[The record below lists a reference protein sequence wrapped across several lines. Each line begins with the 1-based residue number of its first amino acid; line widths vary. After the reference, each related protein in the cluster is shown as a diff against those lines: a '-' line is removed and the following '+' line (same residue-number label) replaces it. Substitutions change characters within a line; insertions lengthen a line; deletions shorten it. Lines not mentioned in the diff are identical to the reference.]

1 MGHSAVQQMNILVED
16 VKKKYPGGKVALTD
30 INTELT
36 SPSFIGLLG
45 PNGAG
50 KSTLMK
56 LLTLSLLPTEGN
68 IYCDGKP
75 LQKEEKNLK
84 KKLGYL
90 PQEYGLY
97 EELTVYQF
105 LDYMAALKDVKSP
118 KEEINRVISLCGL
131 EERRKSKISSL
142 SGGLKQRVGI
152 AQAFMSAPEIMI
164 LDEPTVGLDPEERM
178 RMRNIF
184 VEAAKDKIVILS
196 THIIED
202 VQSAC
207 NRLIVLHLGKI
218 CYDGTPDGLI
228 QSCEGHVGIY
238 ECPIGET
245 DRMENEAA
253 YRIVSKIVMPDKT
266 LYRFIGETLPAF
278 ASSAKPTLEDA
289 YVFVMASEEGN

>member
-1 MGHSAVQQMNILVED
+1 M
-16 VKKKYPGGKVALTD
+16 TD

-56 LLTLSLLPTEGN
+56 LLTLNLLPTDGK
-68 IYCDGKP
+68 IFCDGKP

-84 KKLGYL
+84 KELGYL

-105 LDYMAALKDVKSP
+105 LDYMAALKNIKNS
-118 KEEINRVISLCGL
+118 KKEINRVIDLCSL
-131 EERRKSKISSL
+131 EEKRKSKISAL
-142 SGGLKQRVGI
+142 SGGFKQRVGI
-152 AQAFMSAPEIMI
+152 AQAFMGTPEILI

-178 RMRNIF
+178 RMRNTF

-207 NRLIVLHLGKI
+207 NRLIVLHLGQI
-218 CYDGTPDGLI
+218 CYDGAPEGLTKL
-228 QSCEGHVGIY
+228 CEGHVGMY
-238 ECPIGET
+238 TCSAGAADLLESET
-245 DRMENEAA
+245 A

-266 LYRFIGETLPAF
+266 IYRFIGKTLPPYATQVQ
-278 ASSAKPTLEDA
+278 PTLEDA
-289 YVFVMASEEGN
+289 YVFVMASVEGEI